1 MSCYQCGSTNII
13 EDYRE
18 GDTICR
24 GCGLVLSERN
34 VQDTSHYNPCFYE
47 DHEEYIEPLN
57 YNKSI
62 ANTFEKCMIHL
73 NFPESILKEASV
85 LYAKLKEHGGN
96 FRGEN
101 LKGVI
106 AATIYI
112 ACHQQNGGVRHA
124 KEIYESLGVDV
135 TTFNKSLRR
144 IYDVMPSIQE
154 KISTIK
160 EENTLVRQIRQS
172 LPNLPDKQVYK
183 IYHRVLAL
191 DIQRKQKKI
200 LMGSSPYIV
209 NGVLIYVMC
218 ERERIHISKSEY
230 LETAKISRA
239 TLDKHYDT
247 IKIKLRDCLV

>member
-34 VQDTSHYNPCFYE
+34 IQDTSHYNPCFYE

-57 YNKSI
+57 YNQSI

-73 NFPESILKEASV
+73 NFPESILKEASLV
-85 LYAKLKEHGGN
+85 FKRIKEHGGN

-106 AATIYI
+106 ASAIYI

-124 KEIYESLGVDV
+124 KEIYETLGVDV

-144 IYDVMPSIQE
+144 IYEIMPDIQE
-154 KISTIK
+154 KLSTIK

-172 LPNLPDKQVYK
+172 VPTLPEKQVYK
-183 IYHRVLAL
+183 IYHRVLEL
-191 DIQRKQKKI
+191 DNLRKQKRM

-209 NGVLIYVMC
+209 NSILIYIVC
-218 ERERIHISKSEY
+218 EEEKIQMSKSEY
-230 LETAKISRA
+230 IERAKISRA

-247 IKIKLRDCLV
+247 IRMKLRNS